1 MDKFLD
7 RTKNIIFSRQTSIF
21 ASTMLLSGMIII
33 ARFFGFIQYRVL
45 TGIFTTPQLDLFFG
59 AFRIPDLVFE
69 ILITGALTSTFI
81 PFFIKY
87 KNSKETQDNISSVVN
102 LIFFILIGAVILL
115 SLILPFV
122 MGIITPGFSPSKIRT
137 ITTFTQLLLIG
148 QLPFLVMGNFLSG
161 ISQSRK
167 SFFLPSLAPIV
178 YNVSI
183 ILFTLTLSHSI
194 SLLAPVTGVIVGA
207 FMFFLIQLPIL
218 KDSEFQY
225 RFIIKRT
232 KAIGDFFRMAI
243 PRILTVVAAQIDA
256 TIDMTLAT
264 LLGPGSFTIFYL
276 AQRLQLLP
284 VSVIGIAFGQASLP
298 YLTELYQE
306 KRIPE
311 FKKLVVDSI
320 LDLIFLTIPIMSYF
334 VFARTPIVRF
344 VFGGQQF
351 DWESTVLT
359 AVTLSYFS
367 LSLPFHSIYYFI
379 TRCFYA
385 LFDSK
390 TPFYI
395 SVISIIINTVLSL
408 LFTLV
413 FHFPVWALAL
423 SFSASIIVNVV
434 VLLVFLYRRLGGY
447 DLKMIFIETSKIC
460 IATIGAS
467 VPVYFL
473 QKLLDGLV
481 FDTTRTI
488 NIFLLLLTSGI
499 CYFLLYLLLAWI
511 IDIKEIHLLQTM
523 TLKVNKY
530 KQKIFE
536 LYSQLQ

>member
-7 RTKNIIFSRQTSIF
+7 RTKNIIFSRQNSIF

-102 LIFFILIGAVILL
+102 LIFFILIGSVILL

-122 MGIITPGFSPSKIRT
+122 MGVITPGFSPSKIRT

-148 QLPFLVMGNFLSG
+148 QLPFLVMGNFLTG

-218 KDSEFQY
+218 KNSEFQY

-395 SVISIIINTVLSL
+395 SVVSIIINTVLSL

-413 FHFPVWALAL
+413 FQFPVWALAL
-423 SFSASIIVNVV
+423 SFSASIIVNVI
-434 VLLVFLYRRLGGY
+434 VLLIFLYKRLGGY